1 MGARREA
8 SHGLIAASLA
18 PSQCAGGPASSPWT
32 PGRHDR
38 APLRARALPRPR
50 CPRSWRPSRARQR
63 RPCAPR
69 QPHCPQAHA
78 QVRPHTMCP
87 QLPGRCQGSAIW
99 SSRRPLPETREAY
112 RRLVR
117 CMPGGLQ
124 LIFAGTSTGSDRRR
138 GREMPGPI
146 RTRRWQDD
154 GQNGGL
160 QRDRA
165 NLSQTARSRSARARR
180 RARDPRGGW
189 AHHRT
194 SAAGPFSLE
203 LGSAS

>member
-1 MGARREA
+1 MVSSLPVSHPRSAQAGPRHRRGHPEDTTGLRCVPARCRVHGVLDPGAHRARGSGVHVLPVSLIARRRTLRSA
-8 SHGLIAASLA
+8 HIL
-18 PSQCAGGPASSPWT
+18 CARSCRDG
-32 PGRHDR
+32 
-38 APLRARALPRPR
+38 ARAL
-50 CPRSWRPSRARQR
+50 RS
-63 RPCAPR
+63 
-69 QPHCPQAHA
+69 
-78 QVRPHTMCP
+78 
-87 QLPGRCQGSAIW
+87 W